1 MNTILFRTLA
11 DEPGNEKLIRGLQ
24 GYVSAQQA
32 FVWEAGK
39 VMESGNILCDIVDD
53 WSGIK

>member
-1 MNTILFRTLA
+1 MNTLLSRTLQ
-11 DEPGNEKLIRGLQ
+11 DEPINEKLIRGLQ

-39 VMESGNILCDIVDD
+39 VMKSGNRLCDIVEAV
-53 WSGIK
+53 

>member
-39 VMESGNILCDIVDD
+39 VMESGNRLCDIVEAA
-53 WSGIK
+53 

>member
-1 MNTILFRTLA
+1 MNTLLSRTLQ
-11 DEPGNEKLIRGLQ
+11 DEPINEKLIRGLQ

-39 VMESGNILCDIVDD
+39 VMESGNRLCKIMEAV
-53 WSGIK
+53 

>member
-1 MNTILFRTLA
+1 MNTLLYRTLA
-11 DEPGNEKLIRGLQ
+11 DEPDNEKIIRGLQ
-24 GYVSAQQA
+24 DYVSAQQA